1 MPGVILEISPQV
13 AAVLA
18 GDAGREIQKMAALKL
33 YECRRMSVE
42 LAADLAG
49 VSLAEFTAMRRE
61 SMVPAAETTASGL
74 GDELLASTPGLDQ
87 CSAEQV
93 IKRMRQT
100 EWRGP
105 SATELMN
112 QTRAEV

>member
-49 VSLAEFTAMRRE
+49 V
-61 SMVPAAETTASGL
+61 
-74 GDELLASTPGLDQ
+74 
-87 CSAEQV
+87 
-93 IKRMRQT
+93 
-100 EWRGP
+100 
-105 SATELMN
+105 
-112 QTRAEV
+112 